1 MTASG
6 SARTQSA
13 LRTPHSMTSLLHVE
27 DLTKSYPTGTGG
39 RLEVLRGVT
48 FTVRRGEVVAV
59 VGESG
64 TGKSTLLHLLGALD
78 RPDAGTVRYEGND
91 IFRLDDE
98 ALAAFRNRSVGF
110 VFQFHHLL
118 PEFTA
123 LENVAMPALI
133 QGKDFAAARP
143 RALDLLRQLG
153 LEARA
158 EHRPAELSGGE
169 QQRVAVARA
178 LMNEPRLVLADE
190 PTGNLDTRT
199 AETLHEEILRLSRTF
214 AQTFVLVTH
223 NPALAALAD
232 RILRIEGGLIEEQPG
247 VSAASR

>member
-1 MTASG
+1 
-6 SARTQSA
+6 
-13 LRTPHSMTSLLHVE
+13 MTSLLHVE

>member
-1 MTASG
+1 
-6 SARTQSA
+6 
-13 LRTPHSMTSLLHVE
+13 MTSLLHVE

-223 NPALAALAD
+223 NKKTMQAAE
-232 RILRIEGGLIEEQPG
+232 ILYGITMAEPG
-247 VSAASR
+247 VSKVVSVRLI

>member
-1 MTASG
+1 
-6 SARTQSA
+6 
-13 LRTPHSMTSLLHVE
+13 MTSLLHVE

-48 FTVRRGEVVAV
+48 FAVRRGEVVAV

>member
-232 RILRIEGGLIEEQPG
+232 RVLRIEGGLIEEQPG